1 MRLNTRLT
9 NPKDQYIH
17 CSICKDGSATNQ
29 LRMILTQLSTNSYCC
44 YSLWLSAVVKTHPCP
59 SFMCYP
65 EVIMTIRI
73 QCEKS
78 LIGTINRPLKRSCA
92 YLLRPLAM
100 GSLSFAA
107 TGHLQ
112 VRQNGIQRHNE
123 IARPSF
129 E

>member
-9 NPKDQYIH
+9 NPKDHYIH

-44 YSLWLSAVVKTHPCP
+44 YSLWLSAVVKTHRCP

-65 EVIMTIRI
+65 EIIMTIRI

-78 LIGTINRPLKRSCA
+78 LIGTINRPLKDHVHVCCSH
-92 YLLRPLAM
+92 LAK

-107 TGHLQ
+107 KKHLQ
-112 VRQNGIQRHNE
+112 SAANGQTETHCNC
-123 IARPSF
+123 PP
-129 E
+129 